1 MRSRGL
7 KEKEEKIEK
16 SIDENNN
23 NIKGQDFRQ
32 DIHIKRSRSKRLVL
46 VAALVPFI
54 VLATM
59 IFLLFSPTFQSFIN
73 SGIPL
78 PDVTIEK
85 VEFRENPSRI
95 IAFIRNSGPNEIT
108 IAQADINDR
117 IHAAAIEPSKTL
129 SRLSDAI
136 VIIPFF
142 WNPAEPYEVG
152 ITTDDGTRF
161 SKTIEAAAL
170 APNPDSRQI
179 IFFAVIGTYV
189 GIIPVMIGLL
199 WYPFIR
205 SMSRNKYNF
214 FLSLTAGLLVFL
226 GIDALIESN
235 EIATD
240 NVSSI
245 FNGQMLIVLVTT
257 ISFIVLLYA
266 SGKLTQR
273 AIRKSMSLPAETTT
287 ISTSSTSAYAPYP
300 NSASGDTNSPRTRLQ
315 TDHHGRMQELIK
327 PLAISLM
334 IAIGIGLHNF
344 GEGLA
349 IGAAVLLGEIALS
362 TFLIVGFTLHNTT
375 EGLAIVAPLAKSRKL
390 MLRRLVLMGVIAGAP
405 TIAGAW
411 IGGFLYSPI
420 AAIIFLSIGA
430 GAIFQVV
437 YSIGSWVL
445 RPSDNNDKN
454 SRLASVN
461 KFTIAGF
468 AIGMIIMYVTGLL
481 V

>member
-1 MRSRGL
+1 MRSKGIR
-7 KEKEEKIEK
+7 EKVGRVE
-16 SIDENNN
+16 ENNDGYN
-23 NIKGQDFRQ
+23 KERGV
-32 DIHIKRSRSKRLVL
+32 IKRSHRKRTV
-46 VAALVPFI
+46 VAAFI
-54 VLATM
+54 PLMVLAIM

-73 SGIPL
+73 SGISL
-78 PDVTIEK
+78 PEVAIEK
-85 VEFRENPSRI
+85 IEFRENPGQI
-95 IAFIRNSGPNEIT
+95 IALIRNVGPTEIT
-108 IAQADINDR
+108 IAQAGVNDR

-129 SRLSDAI
+129 SRLSDAK

-170 APNPDSRQI
+170 APNPDSQQI
-179 IFFAVIGTYV
+179 IFFAVIGIYV

-235 EIATD
+235 KIATD
-240 NVSSI
+240 NVSPI
-245 FNGQMLIVLVTT
+245 FNGQMLIVIVTT
-257 ISFIVLLYA
+257 ISFIALLYA
-266 SGKLTQR
+266 SEKLTQR
-273 AIRKSMSLPAETTT
+273 AIKKSMSSAEMTSPYSSYSN
-287 ISTSSTSAYAPYP
+287 STATNYP
-300 NSASGDTNSPRTRLQ
+300 QTRSQ
-315 TDHHGRMQELIK
+315 VNQRQMQELVK

-405 TIAGAW
+405 TIAEAW

-420 AAIIFLSIGA
+420 ATIIFLSIGA

-445 RPSDNNDKN
+445 HSADNNNNDKN
-454 SRLASVN
+454 KKIVTVN
-461 KFTIAGF
+461 IFTIAGF